1 MPTTDDHAMNGAAT
15 EQLGFGTR
23 AIHAGQRPDPTT
35 GAIMT
40 PVYLTST
47 YVQSAPGE
55 HLGHEYARVS
65 NPTRSALEANLAALE
80 GAAEGICFASGLA
93 AVDAILKRLRPGD
106 HIVASNDL
114 YGGTYRLMRQVFEP
128 FGLVFDFVDMTDLD
142 AVDAAITDETRLV
155 WAETP
160 TNPLLNVVD
169 IAAIAERVD
178 AHGTASLVVDNTFA
192 SPYLQQPLALGAD
205 LVVHSTT
212 KYLGGHSDVIG
223 GAVLTSDAG
232 WTEHLRF
239 QIKAVGAAPGPL
251 DCFLVL
257 RATKTLHLRMQRHCE
272 NARAI
277 ADFLDGHP
285 KVGHVR
291 FPGLASHPG
300 HDIAQRQMS
309 DFGGM
314 VSFVLADDAYEKAVD
329 LMQATRVFA
338 LAESLGGV
346 ESLISH
352 PASMTHA
359 SIPAEERQAAGLS
372 DSLIRLS
379 VGVEDLDDLLN
390 DLGRALRAV

>member
-1 MPTTDDHAMNGAAT
+1 M
-15 EQLGFGTR
+15 
-23 AIHAGQRPDPTT
+23 
-35 GAIMT
+35 
-40 PVYLTST
+40 
-47 YVQSAPGE
+47 
-55 HLGHEYARVS
+55 
-65 NPTRSALEANLAALE
+65 
-80 GAAEGICFASGLA
+80 
-93 AVDAILKRLRPGD
+93 
-106 HIVASNDL
+106 
-114 YGGTYRLMRQVFEP
+114 
-128 FGLVFDFVDMTDLD
+128 
-142 AVDAAITDETRLV
+142 
-155 WAETP
+155 
-160 TNPLLNVVD
+160 
-169 IAAIAERVD
+169 
-178 AHGTASLVVDNTFA
+178 
-192 SPYLQQPLALGAD
+192 
-205 LVVHSTT
+205 
-212 KYLGGHSDVIG
+212 
-223 GAVLTSDAG
+223 
-232 WTEHLRF
+232 
-239 QIKAVGAAPGPL
+239 

-277 ADFLDGHP
+277 ADFLDNHS

-300 HDIAQRQMS
+300 HDIAKRQMS

-379 VGVEDLDDLLN
+379 VGVEDLEDLLN
-390 DLGRALRAV
+390 DLDRALHAV